1 MSSAADV
8 PGTRKYNSASPT
20 IRRITAEFRA
30 LQKDPEPLFHAE
42 PLPDNLFEWHFSFR
56 GPPSS
61 VYEGGIYH
69 GKIILPLEYPLQPP
83 TVMMLSPSGRFEEN
97 KKICLSATGF
107 HPEMWQ
113 PSWTIKTLLLAL
125 IGFMESPGAGA
136 IGSVEASDDQ
146 RREIAAQ
153 SRSWKCKVCGMDHAD
168 PDLFPSPPPPSPAPS
183 AEVTPAEVTTPAP
196 LETEPEEETL
206 SMRTT
211 RPPEVDE
218 SPEPKSAKEEEKP
231 AKRNAI
237 DARLVLQQMRAARKA
252 AHPNTECATAAAAAE
267 VPSTTAASTTTT
279 DDDNQRR
286 KRELIAR
293 ILDWLISLC
302 LVVVVAIVTRR
313 VLMHH
318 NSGKK

>member
-1 MSSAADV
+1 MSGAADV
-8 PGTRKYNSASPT
+8 PGTKKYNSTSPT
-20 IRRITAEFRA
+20 IRRITAEYRA

-83 TVMMLSPSGRFEEN
+83 TVVMLSPSGRFEEN
-97 KKICLSATGF
+97 AKICLSATGF

-136 IGSVEASDDQ
+136 IGSLEASDAQ
-146 RREIAAQ
+146 RREIAQQ

-168 PDLFPSPPPPSPAPS
+168 PSLFPSSPSPSPAPAAAA
-183 AEVTPAEVTTPAP
+183 AEPVAEEA
-196 LETEPEEETL
+196 EEETL
-206 SMRTT
+206 SMRNPP
-211 RPPEVDE
+211 RPSGVDE
-218 SPEPKSAKEEEKP
+218 SPEPKESRDETKGAKG
-231 AKRNAI
+231 AI
-237 DARLVLQQMRAARKA
+237 DARLVLQRMRAARMA
-252 AHPNTECATAAAAAE
+252 AHHSTDVGAAAE
-267 VPSTTAASTTTT
+267 ETNASSAASETTTGT
-279 DDDNQRR
+279 ATAEQKR
-286 KRELIAR
+286 KRELVAHL
-293 ILDWLISLC
+293 LDLLISLC
-302 LVVVVAIVTRR
+302 LVAIVAIVTRR

>member
-218 SPEPKSAKEEEKP
+218 SPEPKSAEEEKP

-252 AHPNTECATAAAAAE
+252 AHPNTEGATAAAAAE

-279 DDDNQRR
+279 DDDSQRR